1 MMQTDSMT
9 VTGMQCG
16 GCSNKISIALN
27 AIAGVEDV
35 QVSLASGQVT
45 VRYDEQCISPHQ
57 LEAVVINSGFG
68 VNGMSATNGHDPRF
82 NACG

>member
-1 MMQTDSMT
+1 MQTDSMN

-16 GCSNKISIALN
+16 GCSTKISLALN
-27 AIAGVEDV
+27 ALTGVEDV

-45 VRYDEQCISPHQ
+45 VRYDEQRTSPQQ
-57 LEAVVINSGFG
+57 LEAAVISSGFG
-68 VNGMSATNGHDPRF
+68 VNGMSATNGHDPRP